1 MRYGVFSEHIFC
13 TLARV
18 KNSLYVEEQLSTN
31 SQFSRFAY
39 LIKENICKNKHPSQ
53 IINAVDIVRI
63 RLHSR
68 INNTLSL
75 ISICSNRQ

>member
-1 MRYGVFSEHIFC
+1 MRYGVFSAHIFC
-13 TLARV
+13 TLARA
-18 KNSLYVEEQLSTN
+18 KDSLYVEEQLSTN
-31 SQFSRFAY
+31 SQFSLFAY

-53 IINAVDIVRI
+53 INNAVDIVRI

-68 INNTLSL
+68 INNKLLL